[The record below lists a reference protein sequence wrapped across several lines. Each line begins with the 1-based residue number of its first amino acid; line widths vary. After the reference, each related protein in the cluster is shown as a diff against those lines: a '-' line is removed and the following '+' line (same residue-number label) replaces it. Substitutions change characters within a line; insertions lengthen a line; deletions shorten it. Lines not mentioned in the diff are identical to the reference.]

1 MPPVVP
7 IYGRMVRNIV
17 AAEPRVTRYQ
27 IALTGHDCRVKG
39 VRFWARRTV

>member
-7 IYGRMVRNIV
+7 IYERMVRNIV

-27 IALTGHDCRVKG
+27 IDWT
-39 VRFWARRTV
+39 